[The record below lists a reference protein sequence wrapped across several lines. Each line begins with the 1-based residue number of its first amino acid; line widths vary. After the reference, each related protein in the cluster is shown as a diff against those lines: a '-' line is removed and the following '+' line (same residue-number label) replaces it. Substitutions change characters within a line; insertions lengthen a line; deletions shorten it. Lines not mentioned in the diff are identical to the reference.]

1 MGKKKIKNR
10 KEKNLIRL
18 GVPSSDTKL
27 SVEDLPDGF
36 FYKIDVVWTSSRDT
50 SYSRKLI
57 HICDVPKD
65 LVNLLIHMWNKE
77 KDRRGSLTI
86 NIYKHNMKMWDSY
99 PHTMIGSY
107 HVYDGPFTQD
117 VFDTICEA
125 WKEYIDKEENE

>member
-1 MGKKKIKNR
+1 MGKKKVKNR

-36 FYKIDVVWTSSRDT
+36 FYKIDVVLTSTRDT
-50 SYSRKLI
+50 SISRNLI
-57 HICDVPKD
+57 HNCAVPKY
-65 LVNLLIHMWNKE
+65 LVNSLINVWNNA
-77 KDRRGSLTI
+77 KDRPGNLTI
-86 NIYKHNMKMWDSY
+86 NMYRHDTKMWDDH
-99 PHTMIGSY
+99 PDTMMWSD

-125 WKEYIDKEENE
+125 WKEYIEEEKK